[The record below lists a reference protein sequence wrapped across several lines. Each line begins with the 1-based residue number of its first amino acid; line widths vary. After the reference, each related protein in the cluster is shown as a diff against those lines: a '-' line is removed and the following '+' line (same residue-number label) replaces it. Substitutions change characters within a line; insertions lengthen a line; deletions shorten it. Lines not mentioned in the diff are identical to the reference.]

1 MANIIAVVWDFDK
14 TLVNG
19 YMEEPIFEYYGVDS
33 SDFWREVNF
42 LPEKYRVEQG
52 VRVNPDTIYLNHF
65 IHCAKKGIFKGLNNA
80 MLYDFGKNLHFY
92 EGIPEIFEE
101 TRKLIEE
108 DSIYQ

>member
-42 LPEKYRVEQG
+42 LPEKYRV
-52 VRVNPDTIYLNHF
+52 D
-65 IHCAKKGIFKGLNNA
+65 K
-80 MLYDFGKNLHFY
+80 
-92 EGIPEIFEE
+92 
-101 TRKLIEE
+101 
-108 DSIYQ
+108 